1 MVSLNNRML
10 GKRYIMSQALEV
22 GRFVAMVRNTLVAE
36 ESLSKVALIGELTKL
51 TLARSGHSYFSL
63 TDTNGSIDC
72 VYFGGN
78 SEFTTKEIT
87 EGSRIVVQGSV
98 DVYVKT
104 GRMQFKASG
113 VEPLTGIGELE
124 RVRRALIERW
134 RKDGTLDRPRM
145 SAPAIPKS
153 LHIVTGEGSAAL
165 SDMERLINDRWPGF
179 AYTVVPVLVQ
189 GDGAPSQIIDAIR
202 ASQRSAD
209 LIIVGRGGGSPE
221 DLWAFNLENVCQA
234 IIESR
239 VPIVSAVGHE
249 SDILVSD
256 MVADIRASTPS
267 NAIERVVPIKEELVD
282 DISRAR
288 DRLDFA
294 IDRMFK
300 RERER
305 LTGMGVLLSS
315 APMRGVSN
323 GKLAL
328 SHLRSRHM
336 SAVDR
341 FILAERSRVNRLQT
355 MLSATNPSKVLERGY
370 SMAIDDQGDAV
381 TSVAGL
387 KKGDLLMVVMQD
399 GQVETEVRK

>member
-1 MVSLNNRML
+1 
-10 GKRYIMSQALEV
+10 MSQALEV
-22 GRFVAMVRNTLVAE
+22 GRFVAMVRSTLVAE
-36 ESLSKVALIGELTKL
+36 VSLSQVALIGELTKL
-51 TLARSGHSYFSL
+51 TLARSGHSYFRL
-63 TDTNGSIDC
+63 TDANGSIDC

-145 SAPAIPKS
+145 RAPTIPKRM
-153 LHIVTGEGSAAL
+153 HIITGEGSAAL
-165 SDMERLINDRWPGF
+165 SDMERIINDRWPGF

-189 GDGAPSQIIDAIR
+189 GDGAPSQIIDALK
-202 ASQRSAD
+202 ASQSKAD

-234 IIESR
+234 IIQSR

-249 SDILVSD
+249 SDLLVSD

-267 NAIERVVPIKEELVD
+267 NAIERVVPIKEELVA

-294 IDRMFK
+294 IDRLFK

-305 LTGMGVLLSS
+305 LANMGKLLSS
-315 APMRGVSN
+315 APMRGVAK

-341 FILAERSRVNRLQT
+341 FMLAERSRVNRLHT
-355 MLSATNPSKVLERGY
+355 LLSATNPSKVLERGY
-370 SMAIDDQGDAV
+370 SMAIDERGGTV

>member
-1 MVSLNNRML
+1 MVCQE
-10 GKRYIMSQALEV
+10 YIMSQALEV
-22 GRFVAMVRNTLVAE
+22 GRFVAMVRSTLVAE
-36 ESLSKVALIGELTKL
+36 ESLSKVALLGELTKL

-87 EGSRIVVQGSV
+87 EGARIMVQGSV

-113 VEPLTGIGELE
+113 VEPLTGIGDLE

-145 SAPAIPKS
+145 SAPAIPKRM
-153 LHIVTGEGSAAL
+153 HIITGEGSAAL
-165 SDMERLINDRWPGF
+165 SDMEKIITDRWPGF
-179 AYTVVPVLVQ
+179 NYTVVPVLVQ
-189 GDGAPSQIIDAIR
+189 GDRAPSQIIDAIK
-202 ASQRSAD
+202 ASQKSAD

-221 DLWAFNLENVCQA
+221 DLWAFNMENVCQA
-234 IIESR
+234 IIDSK

-249 SDILVSD
+249 SDFLVSD

-267 NAIERVVPIKEELVD
+267 NAIERVVPNKEELVD
-282 DISRAR
+282 NISQAR

-294 IDRMFK
+294 IERLFK
-300 RERER
+300 REKER
-305 LTGMGVLLSS
+305 LTNMGVLLSS
-315 APMRGVSN
+315 APMRGISR

-328 SHLRSRHM
+328 SHLRNRHT

-341 FILAERSRVNRLQT
+341 FMMTERSRVNRLQT
-355 MLSATNPSKVLERGY
+355 LLSATNPTKVLERGY
-370 SMAIDDQGDAV
+370 SMAIDERGDAV

-387 KKGDLLMVVMQD
+387 NKGDLLVVVMQD
-399 GQVETEVRK
+399 GQVETEVKK

>member
-1 MVSLNNRML
+1 MVSQ
-10 GKRYIMSQALEV
+10 KYIMSQALEV
-22 GRFVAMVRNTLVAE
+22 GHFVAMVRNTLVAE
-36 ESLSKVALIGELTKL
+36 KSLTKVSLIGELTKL
-51 TLARSGHSYFSL
+51 TLARSGHSYFTL

-87 EGSRIVVQGSV
+87 EGTRIMVQGSV

-113 VEPLTGIGELE
+113 VESLTGVGELE

-134 RKDGTLDRPRM
+134 RKDGTFDRPRL
-145 SAPAIPKS
+145 SAPPIPKRM
-153 LHIVTGEGSAAL
+153 HIITGGGSAAL
-165 SDMERLINDRWPGF
+165 SDMERIITDRWPGF
-179 AYTVVPVLVQ
+179 AYTVIPVLVQ
-189 GDGAPSQIIDAIR
+189 GDRAPSQIVDAIK

-221 DLWAFNLENVCQA
+221 DLWAFNMENVCQA
-234 IIESR
+234 IIDSK

-249 SDILVSD
+249 SDLLVSD

-267 NAIERVVPIKEELVD
+267 NAIERVVPNKEELVD
-282 DISRAR
+282 NISQAR

-294 IDRMFK
+294 VERLFK
-300 RERER
+300 REKER
-305 LTGMGVLLSS
+305 LTNLGVLLSS
-315 APMRGVSN
+315 APMRGISK
-323 GKLAL
+323 GKLSL
-328 SHLRSRHM
+328 SHYRSRHT

-341 FILAERSRVNRLQT
+341 FMMTERSRVKRLQT
-355 MLSATNPSKVLERGY
+355 LLSATNPTKVLERGY
-370 SMAIDDQGDAV
+370 SMAIDERGDAV

-399 GQVETEVRK
+399 GQVETEVKK